1 MVVLTL
7 NVCGIRASQKKGL
20 FKWLSGAKADIIC
33 LQEVRATEEQIDTKE
48 YSIKNYTR
56 YLSEA
61 IKKSFENK
69 VNRVWVHTCSLDHKN
84 ALSNYISRGMKIFK
98 TEILNI

>member
-20 FKWLSGAKADIIC
+20 FKWLSRAKADIIC

-48 YSIKNYTR
+48 
-56 YLSEA
+56 
-61 IKKSFENK
+61 
-69 VNRVWVHTCSLDHKN
+69 
-84 ALSNYISRGMKIFK
+84 
-98 TEILNI
+98 